1 MNCHSEKWNRDA
13 VSFILEKE
21 LDHLVEKRSK
31 AGQTQGDRGLSGGVY
46 QIAWE
51 YCSLRESIIVGS
63 AFSKLLLTHSLQ

>member
-1 MNCHSEKWNRDA
+1 VNCHSEKWNRDA

-21 LDHLVEKRSK
+21 LGHLVEK

-51 YCSLRESIIVGS
+51 Y
-63 AFSKLLLTHSLQ
+63 